1 MKKIFI
7 LLVAL
12 VTLSSCEQYFARKLG
27 GNVTINLAPGE
38 KLIEATWKEGNIWYL
53 TEPMDSN
60 YTPKVKT
67 FKESSM
73 YGVCEGEVTFIEHST
88 QE

>member
-12 VTLSSCEQYFARKLG
+12 ITLSSCEQYVARKLG

-73 YGVCEGEVTFIEHST
+73 YGAFEGEVTFIENK
-88 QE
+88 